1 MERTLVTSHNS
12 PPRFSWD
19 CVLTSCNLL
28 EPFMTLRLFQKVR
41 KQKVRKRIFGGNK
54 LLLNLNSHYAHCK
67 DDSHLRKRLSCYTK
81 VQTYIKFQ
89 KKQSVKRLISV

>member
-67 DDSHLRKRLSCYTK
+67 DDSHLRKRLSCYCEGN
-81 VQTYIKFQ
+81 Y
-89 KKQSVKRLISV
+89 S